1 VQSAVGPSWLDR
13 TGVRAALAWLRLAT
27 DTDQLRASDVREAAR
42 RPPGGRSQT
51 LVGWMAEQRSV
62 SGLRRLAGRLSDRDA
77 PKVESF
83 ADDLEAVARVAR
95 GGTSAQ
101 VLRRIRAIG
110 LDDAMRALD
119 GFQRSPKQSGQLD
132 DLDALIELAAIHP
145 DPASFEPWLR
155 DELRAGGDPDGVRL
169 ATVHR
174 VKGREWP
181 FVVLHDA
188 GDEQLP
194 HRLAEDLEEERRIF
208 HVAVTRA
215 SRRVT
220 VVAPRAAP
228 SPFVAE
234 ALGEQST
241 TAARRGR
248 MERDREPGGSRS
260 PRRDRGASGQAG
272 GQAAVSSADPVLASA
287 LRDWRRDRAK
297 ADAVPAY
304 VVFSDATL
312 EAIAAAAPTS
322 LVQLGRLKGIGPAK
336 LERYGGDILAVVAES
351 VPT

>member
-1 VQSAVGPSWLDR
+1 
-13 TGVRAALAWLRLAT
+13 
-27 DTDQLRASDVREAAR
+27 
-42 RPPGGRSQT
+42 
-51 LVGWMAEQRSV
+51 MAEQRSV

-83 ADDLEAVARVAR
+83 AADLEAIAGVARD
-95 GGTSAQ
+95 GTSAQ

-145 DPASFEPWLR
+145 DPATFEHWLR
-155 DELRAGGDPDGVRL
+155 DELRAAGDPDGVRL

-181 FVVLHDA
+181 YVVLHDA
-188 GDEQLP
+188 GEEQLP

-208 HVAVTRA
+208 HVAITRA
-215 SRRVT
+215 SRQAT

-234 ALGEQST
+234 ALGEEGVSPAIRRRT
-241 TAARRGR
+241 DRDRAATRTGGRDRAAPATAA
-248 MERDREPGGSRS
+248 SN
-260 PRRDRGASGQAG
+260 
-272 GQAAVSSADPVLASA
+272 ADPALASA
-287 LRDWRRDRAK
+287 LREWRRERAK

-312 EAIAAAAPTS
+312 EAIAVASPSS
-322 LVQLGRLKGIGPAK
+322 LDELGRLKGIGPAK
-336 LERYGGDILAVVAES
+336 LERYGGDILAVVADATGS
-351 VPT
+351 

>member
-1 VQSAVGPSWLDR
+1 
-13 TGVRAALAWLRLAT
+13 
-27 DTDQLRASDVREAAR
+27 
-42 RPPGGRSQT
+42 
-51 LVGWMAEQRSV
+51 MAEQRSV
-62 SGLRRLAGRLSDRDA
+62 SGLRRLAGRLSERDA

-83 ADDLEAVARVAR
+83 ADDLEAIARVAR
-95 GGTSAQ
+95 DGTSAQ
-101 VLRRIRAIG
+101 ALRRIRAIG

-145 DPASFEPWLR
+145 DPASFERWLR
-155 DELRAGGDPDGVRL
+155 DELRAAGDPDGVRL

-194 HRLAEDLEEERRIF
+194 HRLADDLEEERRIF
-208 HVAVTRA
+208 HVAITRA
-215 SRRVT
+215 SQRVT
-220 VVAPRAAP
+220 VVAPQSAP

-234 ALGEQST
+234 ALGEQVVTPALS
-241 TAARRGR
+241 RRI
-248 MERDREPGGSRS
+248 ERDGG
-260 PRRDRGASGQAG
+260 GARAAGARAAG
-272 GQAAVSSADPVLASA
+272 GRQGARGSVPAPGPAGDPVVAAA
-287 LRDWRRDRAK
+287 LRDWRRERAK

-312 EAIAAAAPTS
+312 EAIAAASPSS
-322 LVQLGRLKGIGPAK
+322 LVDLGRLKGIGPAK
-336 LERYGGDILAVVAES
+336 LERYGDDILAVVANAS
-351 VPT
+351 S